1 MSNVTD
7 IQSTESMM
15 KFLQKGRADV
25 ALTNTVDGNLIIK
38 KLGYTNII
46 PIDKPL
52 AVLDL
57 FTYIYEDHKALV
69 PTVDAQVSSNDKYVA
84 VAGTL
89 SGLSSGV
96 VFIASENNRAVLAT
110 TWDHNK
116 KKIV

>member
-1 MSNVTD
+1 
-7 IQSTESMM
+7 M
-15 KFLQKGRADV
+15 KTTSKQGLI
-25 ALTNTVDGNLIIK
+25 AL
-38 KLGYTNII
+38 NIAL
-46 PIDKPL
+46 L
-52 AVLDL
+52 AVL
-57 FTYIYEDHKALV
+57 AAVSLV

-116 KKIV
+116 KRIVIKAARSITNDAASITRQ